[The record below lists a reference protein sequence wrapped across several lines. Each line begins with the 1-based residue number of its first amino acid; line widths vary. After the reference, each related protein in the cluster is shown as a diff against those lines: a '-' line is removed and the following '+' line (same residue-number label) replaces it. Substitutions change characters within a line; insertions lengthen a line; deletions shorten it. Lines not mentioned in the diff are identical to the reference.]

1 LAGRVYAEDKR
12 MLKKTIIGLFAVA
25 AIGMLSPNVASAR
38 GGFHGGGFHG
48 GGFHGGFGGAGLA
61 AGAIGLGLGLAAAPY
76 AYGYGIPTATIVT
89 PTTAAH
95 AIWYRDGFG
104 HRGVGVSTRSKCAT
118 NDNSAVT
125 IAMVAALI

>member
-1 LAGRVYAEDKR
+1 
-12 MLKKTIIGLFAVA
+12 MLRKTIIGLFAVA

-76 AYGYGIPTATIVT
+76 AYGYGYPYGYDSYAYYGGACYLVPRRVWT
-89 PTTAAH
+89 PWGWRFH
-95 AIWYRDGFG
+95 QVEVCD
-104 HRGVGVSTRSKCAT
+104 
-118 NDNSAVT
+118 
-125 IAMVAALI
+125 